1 MSDTEV
7 ESILREIREQV
18 YAQRGGQDNGAL
30 ESAPNRVVGQN
41 GAHTPEI
48 TPQMDRLR
56 AQTPILARSWDRLPP
71 IMSSRKGVAAKLEL
85 WVKAKARVLM
95 RWFTWE
101 QVNFNAAVHQSLV
114 ETIALIEDTR
124 HQLQG
129 VREQLKEQ
137 QARMEE
143 LVSEKLPNLDEFR
156 NATEY
161 QLRLAEQQAESVER
175 SLTNLGELLAAE
187 QHRTSTLAKELREAD
202 ERLAQEQ
209 RVCFKQLSLESSE
222 TAVMMDRTRR
232 KLEERLAELN
242 QQPSN
247 NSRVE
252 RSSKKARS
260 SQQ

>member
-18 YAQRGGQDNGAL
+18 YAQRGGQENGAL
-30 ESAPNRVVGQN
+30 ESAPNRVAQN
-41 GAHTPEI
+41 GTHTPEI

-56 AQTPILARSWDRLPP
+56 AQAPILARSWDRLPP

-114 ETIALIEDTR
+114 ETIALIEDIR
-124 HQLQG
+124 HELQG
-129 VREQLKEQ
+129 VREQLNET
-137 QARMEE
+137 QARIEALNE
-143 LVSEKLPNLDEFR
+143 HVSEKFSNVDEFR

-161 QLRLAEQQAESVER
+161 QLRLVEQQAESVER
-175 SLTNLGELLAAE
+175 SLTNLGESLAAE
-187 QHRTSTLAKELREAD
+187 SALVKELRDAD

-242 QQPSN
+242 QQPVR
-247 NSRVE
+247 NSKVE
-252 RSSKKARS
+252 RASTKARG
-260 SQQ
+260 SQK